1 MGLICL
7 CLKSC
12 AKVVLFF
19 ETANVWEFFLRKM
32 YVFSSFLLFFGGN
45 PCFFTLFYVCGL
57 FFFTGCLGVVLY
69 LQSQKNVKKG
79 GPINVA
85 SRPFVGGAVFC
96 VLSHIF
102 IKPQHPAA
110 YKYCVSGAG
119 YKYGVSLLCVLLNLL
134 HQHHILP
141 SLFCAQPLLQH
152 CALCKACFGE

>member
-19 ETANVWEFFLRKM
+19 ETANVWEYFLRKM
-32 YVFSSFLLFFGGN
+32 CVFSSFLLFLDGKL
-45 PCFFTLFYVCGL
+45 CFSMLFYVCGL
-57 FFFTGCLGVVLY
+57 SIFTGCLGVVLY

-79 GPINVA
+79 GYKCGQSAFCWGSSILCPVA
-85 SRPFVGGAVFC
+85 HLYKTTTSCGLYIFAWGGQG
-96 VLSHIF
+96 F
-102 IKPQHPAA
+102 I
-110 YKYCVSGAG
+110 
-119 YKYGVSLLCVLLNLL
+119 SLLCVLLNLL